1 MALSMLSMTG
11 CASRYTSAKNDDKSL
26 VVTIGKEKVY
36 MDRIKPFIA
45 KTEITTE
52 YYNQMYMQY
61 NAEYNIWDEKDADGS
76 HSFTLSRFPV
86 SGS

>member
-52 YYNQMYMQY
+52 YYTQHYIAY
-61 NAEYNIWDEKDADGS
+61 TSDYNI
-76 HSFTLSRFPV
+76 LL
-86 SGS
+86 